1 MQSVKLEFLEKY
13 NYLNSLAE
21 RGHEQFTDELCDY
34 IVNEFELQA
43 MVLFKVNDD
52 ESLMV
57 LGRSASAK
65 KNYTRGAIFRCP
77 VCSLV
82 REKNPTFQS
91 HSDAECQM
99 LISEFVIYEAC
110 MTAKITEGQRGFI
123 KFAKKTPFLR
133 AEIDNLRSV
142 SEFLGYI
149 LRTWSATRG
158 ESFTSAGKSVSEI
171 INDISQELR
180 TPANSIIGFASLL
193 GEDSLT
199 SSQSE
204 YISIIK
210 SNAQNLLLTLNDLI
224 EASKIDSGKIQE
236 NRTLTEV
243 KKLVDDI
250 IKIYSSKTDPGSVEL
265 TAEFDSSMPEK
276 ILVDVPR
283 LKYILQNILQ
293 HSIRMTERGKIV
305 IRMALSG
312 KNQLSV
318 RVSDTGRGITSEQLK
333 NVFEPFAFSAIDH
346 LKTPLASGLGLTLAK
361 KYVNFLGGDISVESA
376 IGRGTT
382 FIFTLGIEAV
392 SEIEKKIL
400 NLPAPEGSRNK
411 VLVIED
417 DYATSKLLSNY
428 LNKWG
433 YEPTIV
439 NNAEQTMIMI
449 EKEKFLAIIMDIVLP
464 NTNGLE
470 LLKTIHEHKH
480 TKNTPVIVCSI
491 EAEQQ
496 KAFMLGAVEYFVKPI
511 KYKFLVEVLQSY
523 RLKKDSTVLCVD
535 DDLPTLNLLKE
546 AIVNAGYNALAEQ
559 SSAKVMDLI
568 RDKDLDLAIVDLDMP
583 EPNGFELIK
592 LIKSDSN
599 FARLPIIIYTG
610 KENYQEDLMKIDGLF
625 EDLLSKKSTNIEDL
639 AQTINE
645 MINRNDVPLPPQE
658 IAKRDNVIKI
668 LLAEDYKH
676 SQIIVTRL
684 LKKNSFENI
693 IVVENGE
700 EALENAQKQHFDLIL
715 MDMQMP
721 VMNGFEATEKI
732 RLIPEYKDT
741 PIVALTAFA
750 MKGDREKCLEA
761 GATDYIPKPID
772 SKEFIEKVKYY
783 TSLKKVTA

>member
-21 RGHEQFTDELCDY
+21 RGHDQFTDELCDY
-34 IVNEFELQA
+34 IVNEFDLQA
-43 MVLFKVNDD
+43 MVLFRVNDD
-52 ESLMV
+52 ESLSV

-65 KNYTRGAIFRCP
+65 KNYMRGASFRCP
-77 VCSLV
+77 ACSLV
-82 REKNPTFQS
+82 REKNSSFQS
-91 HSDAECQM
+91 HSDAGCQM
-99 LISEFVIYEAC
+99 LISEFLIYEAC
-110 MTAKITEGQRGFI
+110 MTAKITDGKQGFI
-123 KFAKKTPFLR
+123 KFAKKTPFQR
-133 AEIDNLRSV
+133 TDIDNLRSV

-158 ESFTSAGKSVSEI
+158 ESLPASAGKSASEI
-171 INDISQELR
+171 LHDISQELR

-199 SSQSE
+199 PSQSE
-204 YISIIK
+204 YVSIIK
-210 SNAQNLLLTLNDLI
+210 SNAQSLLLTVNDLI
-224 EASKIDSGKIQE
+224 EAAKIDSGKISQ
-236 NRTLTEV
+236 NRSLTEPR
-243 KKLVDDI
+243 KFIDDI
-250 IKIYSSKTDPGSVEL
+250 IKVFSSKLDPVNVEL
-265 TAEFDSSMPEK
+265 TSEFDRSLPEK
-276 ILVDVPR
+276 IFADVPR
-283 LKYILQNILQ
+283 LKYIIQNLLQ
-293 HSIRMTERGKIV
+293 HSVKMTERGKII
-305 IRMALSG
+305 IRLSLSM

-318 RVSDTGRGITSEQLK
+318 RISDTGRGIPSDQIK
-333 NVFEPFAFSAIDH
+333 NVFEPFAFSVSDMA
-346 LKTPLASGLGLTLAK
+346 KPSGSSGLGLTLAK
-361 KYVNFLGGDISVESA
+361 KYVNLLGGQISVESTL
-376 IGRGTT
+376 GRGTS
-382 FIFTLGIEAV
+382 FNFTVGVEAV
-392 SEIEKKIL
+392 SEMEKKIL
-400 NLPAPEGSRNK
+400 NLPAPEGNKNK

-439 NNAEQTMIMI
+439 NTAEQTMIMI
-449 EKEKFLAIIMDIVLP
+449 EREKFLAIIMDIVLP
-464 NTNGLE
+464 NANGLE
-470 LLKTIHEHKH
+470 LLKSIHEHKH

-546 AIVNAGYNALAEQ
+546 AIVNAGYNALAEEH
-559 SSAKVMDLI
+559 SSRVMDII

-583 EPNGFELIK
+583 ELNGFELIK
-592 LIKSDSN
+592 LIKSESK

-610 KENYQEDLMKIDGLF
+610 KENYQEDLQKIDGLF

-658 IAKRDNVIKI
+658 VAKRDNVIKI

-684 LKKNSFENI
+684 LKKNNFENI

-700 EALENAQKQHFDLIL
+700 EALENARKQHFDLIL

-732 RLIPEYKDT
+732 RQLPEYKDT

-783 TSLKKVTA
+783 TSIKK